1 MVDHTDHLQGPEVL
15 QHLSN
20 LILHISS
27 YALWFHGPEKEV
39 SFSLLLI
46 YFSKKSLEILIQ
58 AMVQKGKSLLH
69 VAILPLE

>member
-1 MVDHTDHLQGPEVL
+1 MMDHTDHLQGSEVL

-20 LILHISS
+20 PILHISS
-27 YALWFHGPEKEV
+27 YVWFHEPEKEV

-69 VAILPLE
+69 VAILP